1 MYANDSVCIQAQR
14 RNQTIEELKVIYKL
28 VVSLKVLKKFSDRK
42 LFKYLCAV
50 FNIITR
56 KTLLDYCR
64 KYPAAATALQEW
76 YHELVNADFKNFNEL
91 KKVYG
96 NASLV
101 ADDRVVFNI
110 MGNKYR
116 LVVRIVFDFKAIQ
129 VKWFGTHAEYDK
141 IDVKTI
147 PFKKK

>member
-1 MYANDSVCIQAQR
+1 
-14 RNQTIEELKVIYKL
+14 
-28 VVSLKVLKKFSDRK
+28 
-42 LFKYLCAV
+42 V

-56 KTLLDYCR
+56 KTLLEYCK

-76 YHELVNADFKNFNEL
+76 YHELVNANFKNFNEL

-116 LVVRIVFDFKAIQ
+116 LIVRIVFEFKAIQ

-147 PFKKK
+147 QFKKK

>member
-1 MYANDSVCIQAQR
+1 MLSGGLNKSFL
-14 RNQTIEELKVIYKL
+14 IENFY
-28 VVSLKVLKKFSDRK
+28 
-42 LFKYLCAV
+42 YLRTV
-50 FNIITR
+50 FNIMTR
-56 KTLLDYCR
+56 KTLLEYCK

-76 YHELVNADFKNFNEL
+76 YHELVNSDFKNFNEL

-101 ADDRVVFNI
+101 ADDRVVFNV

-141 IDVKTI
+141 INVSTI
-147 PFKKK
+147 QYKKK